1 MITDLSEALFYLHSR
16 NIVHRDLK
24 PENILVCLSIC
35 LSVCLSLG
43 LSVCRR
49 RGNDFS
55 VGEAKI
61 SEKKQS
67 RQSNSKY
74 MYNFMQSVFF
84 EKGSLLL
91 CRYNGVREAGG
102 IFANFCVTY
111 NCKLQKN
118 WGSTAPPTTLL
129 GKQLVGYILLRKQD
143 VAY

>member
-91 CRYNGVREAGG
+91 CRYNGVREAGEFSR
-102 IFANFCVTY
+102 IFVLLITVSYRKIGGALL
-111 NCKLQKN
+111 LQQHY
-118 WGSTAPPTTLL
+118 WGSN
-129 GKQLVGYILLRKQD
+129 
-143 VAY
+143 